1 MKTPR
6 NKQIKDSDGNDAY
19 MGNGLLKQI
28 KEYPTIVPENDIQKN
43 YELIE
48 QALNDL
54 TWTVNSASTNTY
66 STSSGFLS
74 EPLGIVTYRDLNNSY
89 SDYCKEEKEKEQ
101 KERVDNIMNKYGL
114 I

>member
-6 NKQIKDSDGNDAY
+6 NKEIKDSDDNNVY
-19 MGNGLLKQI
+19 TGNGLLAQI
-28 KEYPTIVPENDIQKN
+28 KEYPIVTSESDIQKN

-54 TWTVNSASTNTY
+54 TWTVNSASTNAY
-66 STSSGFLS
+66 STSSGVLY
-74 EPLGIVTYRDLNNSY
+74 EPSGITTYRDLNNSY

-101 KERVDNIMNKYGL
+101 KKRVDNIMNKYGL